1 MFLFVFRHHI
11 CLHITCSLHYVFLG
25 SWFRRIYFLS
35 VFISCLYGFSFAISY
50 RNLLLW
56 SHFLISSF
64 YPITSFFKYIVH
76 PFLCK
81 FSFFFLLFLSFCL
94 IFFFFSSA
102 VFYSY
107 FLFFVLLFFLPFF
120 LFSFI
125 TSPSLTFFV
134 SPFPSAFTSLRITR
148 QVIHGRGNT
157 HRRTRIHTY
166 IYICARVCMN
176 HDE

>member
-1 MFLFVFRHHI
+1 MSFLAPDFDVYTF
-11 CLHITCSLHYVFLG
+11 SLSLFLAFMDFLLQLAIET
-25 SWFRRIYFLS
+25 SYYDRTFWFRPFTQLPLSLNILFIHFFVNFL
-35 VFISCLYGFSFAISY
+35 
-50 RNLLLW
+50 
-56 SHFLISSF
+56 
-64 YPITSFFKYIVH
+64 
-76 PFLCK
+76 
-81 FSFFFLLFLSFCL
+81 FFLLFLSFCL